1 MQVSQLV
8 AQRFP
13 GVEVIGSSYP
23 LPVFNQA
30 AATAVVAGRNVALAV
45 ALAGDQIFG
54 FFNMPTPPWY
64 TANIVPNRMGWCLGA
79 WFLGNAGYNMLT
91 ATHAFEIYA
100 NGQMVFS
107 KLAAGRLP
115 TGEELMNGLG
125 AALRAER
132 RASIN

>member
-30 AATAVVAGRNVALAV
+30 AATAVAAGRNVALAV

-64 TANIVPNRMGWCLGA
+64 TTNIVPNRMGWCLGKESV
-79 WFLGNAGYNMLT
+79 LCLSVGRMYSLKYKVT
-91 ATHAFEIYA
+91 Y
-100 NGQMVFS
+100 VFCLES
-107 KLAAGRLP
+107 
-115 TGEELMNGLG
+115 
-125 AALRAER
+125 
-132 RASIN
+132 